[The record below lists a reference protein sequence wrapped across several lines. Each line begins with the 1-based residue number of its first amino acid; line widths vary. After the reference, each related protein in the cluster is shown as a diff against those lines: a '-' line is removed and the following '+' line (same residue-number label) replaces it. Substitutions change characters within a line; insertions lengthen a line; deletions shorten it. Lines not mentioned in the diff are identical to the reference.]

1 MFRAVNLTQILT
13 WKPYLSFSR
22 KTHLWQL
29 TVVCRLKVLF
39 IKTCWSWVLQCCSVH
54 RPVLSW
60 DRQKTFFPV
69 VWIRK
74 KAFLWLFPV
83 LDWASQKNLSV
94 FCLKDLLS
102 RWAVHHQSVGGHW
115 PVTANVGLFVVAA
128 SDCAYWSAHSSLQPL
143 TFNKNQT
150 GTLEN
155 FAELEYTFSDL

>member
-22 KTHLWQL
+22 NTHLWQL

-60 DRQKTFFPV
+60 EGKRHFSPFELEK
-69 VWIRK
+69 R
-74 KAFLWLFPV
+74 LFV
-83 LDWASQKNLSV
+83 TISCFRLGQSEKSV

-102 RWAVHHQSVGGHW
+102 WWAVHHQSVGGHW

-155 FAELEYTFSDL
+155 FAELEYTVSDL